1 MDELVIKGAEDL
13 GVLAKRLKETGDKTL
28 RKELLTA
35 IRVATKDTK
44 AQIKASAL
52 AVLPKKGG
60 LAARVAASKFTTTT
74 RTTGGSVGIKI
85 TAKNIHSIRGMDN
98 GRLRH
103 RVFGGTKW
111 VSQTVPVGW
120 FSKPVEA
127 SAPKVRDEVSKAMSD
142 VAAKLDRK

>member
-1 MDELVIKGAEDL
+1 MELEVRGADELA
-13 GVLAKRLKETGDKTL
+13 VLSKRLKDAGDKAL

-60 LAARVAASKFTTTT
+60 LAARIAASKFTTTT

-85 TAKNIHSIRGMDN
+85 TAKNIHSINGMHN

-103 RVFGGTKW
+103 RVYGGTKW

-127 SAPKVRDEVSKAMSD
+127 SAPKARDEIAKAMAD
-142 VAAKLDRK
+142 VAAKLEGK